1 MGVCIEIEASHHL
14 WTLQSQALCTDTD
27 SIYFAKYFLIELPR
41 SKYPL
46 TVRNSLFWAGLQSNW
61 DAFSC
66 LFSHIAK
73 DILRYIRRRF
83 PWFHHLSW
91 LWLFPLPQN
100 GSVSLL
106 PSPTTPATLSWFP
119 LVVKQ
124 VHFNHRTRSF
134 SASSVSLCLE
144 MYICLFHLK
153 MWCTLHA
160 INMSPERPFL
170 ATFSNFGFLNN
181 TPFPWDIYLF
191 NVQAIIDASLTMA
204 LPVFIGHSTFHMEIL
219 IKANAYNF
227 LLFSRLCSYHLTHL
241 IFETIL

>member
-1 MGVCIEIEASHHL
+1 MPRDKPHIFKSTKYLGLRIQCGSVYRNWSLSTPVDPTKPSPMHRYWQYLFCQAFPYRASKKQISPHSKKFSVLRWSAVKLGCI
-14 WTLQSQALCTDTD
+14 
-27 SIYFAKYFLIELPR
+27 
-41 SKYPL
+41 
-46 TVRNSLFWAGLQSNW
+46 
-61 DAFSC
+61 SC

-83 PWFHHLSW
+83 RWFYHLSW
-91 LWLFPLPQN
+91 LWLFPLPQK

-119 LVVKQ
+119 LVDKQ

-160 INMSPERPFL
+160 INISPERPFL

-219 IKANAYNF
+219 IKANA
-227 LLFSRLCSYHLTHL
+227 
-241 IFETIL
+241 